1 MKARTLLVVAL
12 AIASAFSIVG
22 CASNEGNDVKLEKT
36 TTKQAQDDGL
46 SLRKPATPGSGAVG
60 NTAKPSTE

>member
-1 MKARTLLVVAL
+1 MAPRKLL
-12 AIASAFSIVG
+12 AIALVLASSFSLVACSG
-22 CASNEGNDVKLEKT
+22 GEGNDVKLEKT